1 MWVCVYSVHSDKKA
15 NVLTIRRTDDNK
27 NEDSINS
34 VSNYFYFPVKFR
46 SNWISTITLFWAR
59 MLNRTTP
66 SPWKGDVQPLHQIR
80 IYYSYPG
87 RIRTYEITEPNSVA
101 LDRWATGQFC
111 KTVTLRVLR
120 SGFEPLNTSVKS
132 CRLRPLVERSIYS
145 WNRLDSNQRPSD
157 LQSDTL
163 PAELLF
169 QLDREN

>member
-1 MWVCVYSVHSDKKA
+1 
-15 NVLTIRRTDDNK
+15 
-27 NEDSINS
+27 
-34 VSNYFYFPVKFR
+34 
-46 SNWISTITLFWAR
+46 

-80 IYYSYPG
+80 ILCCYPG

-132 CRLRPLVERSIYS
+132 WRLKPLVERSIYS
-145 WNRLDSNQRPSD
+145 WNRLGSNQRPSD

-163 PAELLF
+163 PTELLF